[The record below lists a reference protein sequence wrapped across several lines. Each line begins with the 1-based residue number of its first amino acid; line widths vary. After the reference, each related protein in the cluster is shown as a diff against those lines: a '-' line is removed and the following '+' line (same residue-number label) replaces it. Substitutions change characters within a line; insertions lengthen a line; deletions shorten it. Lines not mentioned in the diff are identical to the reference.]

1 MDRVRREQSQYYFS
15 HLDVMRNVAQGDAG
29 EARRLQPARMAAGL
43 PLLRFPVVL
52 GDANDKQSLL
62 FDRGGV
68 ALGVSGMYPGTVSS
82 IPQIAPRLA
91 EGRFPRAEHLARCLV
106 TLPTHS
112 LVTAADRERIC
123 SLVNEM
129 FRQRQQ
135 ERIAS

>member
-1 MDRVRREQSQYYFS
+1 
-15 HLDVMRNVAQGDAG
+15 MRNVAQGDAG

-52 GDANDKQSLL
+52 GDANDKRRLL

-68 ALGVSGMYPGTVSS
+68 RLGVSGMYPATVSP
-82 IPQIAPRLA
+82 IPQIAPRL
-91 EGRFPRAEHLARCLV
+91 ETRFPRAEYLARCLV

-129 FRQRQQ
+129 FRQHQQ